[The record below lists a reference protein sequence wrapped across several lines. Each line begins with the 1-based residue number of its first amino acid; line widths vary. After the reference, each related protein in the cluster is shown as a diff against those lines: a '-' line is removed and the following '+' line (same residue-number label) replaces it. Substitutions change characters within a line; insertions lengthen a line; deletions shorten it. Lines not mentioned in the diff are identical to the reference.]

1 MSGHY
6 TRLNWCKQKH
16 CLTQKLNREIKS
28 WMFDA
33 GSLTARLINY
43 CDGRFSVKVLSV
55 KRATPTP
62 DEKEALGLSARSHA
76 LIREVLLF
84 CNDEPV
90 VYARTIIPV
99 SSLRGAL
106 RGLALLGNRPLGAV
120 LFSDKSMQ
128 RKPVEVT
135 SVKASHKCYQWMQQQ
150 KSEKLGKEKIYGRR
164 SVFVLKGEELLVS
177 EFFLPSL
184 LVESTNQG

>member
-6 TRLNWCKQKH
+6 TRLNWCRQKL
-16 CLTQKLNREIKS
+16 CLTRNLNKEIKS
-28 WMFDA
+28 WLFDS
-33 GSLTARLINY
+33 GSLTARLING
-43 CDGRFSVKVLSV
+43 CDNGFSVRLLSV
-55 KRATPTP
+55 RRATPTP
-62 DEKEALGLSARSHA
+62 DEKEALGLAARSQA
-76 LIREVLLF
+76 VIREVLLL

-90 VYARTIIPV
+90 VYARTVIPV

-120 LFSDKSMQ
+120 LFSDKSML

-135 SVKASHKCYQWMQQQ
+135 SVSADHKCYQWMQY
-150 KSEKLGKEKIYGRR
+150 KGAEKIYGRR

-177 EFFLPSL
+177 EFFLPRL
-184 LVESTNQG
+184 FAENKD